1 MSATQDWIKEQF
13 ELESKIR
20 EEQLGV
26 NTEYNNMRLTREITE
41 MKERLKRLETDMA
54 YTQKIRFAES
64 PEEQRIHDIRRTD

>member
-26 NTEYNNMRLTREITE
+26 NIEYNNMRLTREVE
-41 MKERLKRLETDMA
+41 DLQERLKKLETDMA
-54 YTQKIRFAES
+54 YTQKIRFQS
-64 PEEQRIHDIRRTD
+64 PEEQRIYDLKK

>member
-26 NTEYNNMRLTREITE
+26 NIEYNNMRLTREVE
-41 MKERLKRLETDMA
+41 DLKERLKKLETDMA
-54 YTQKIRFAES
+54 YTQKIRFQS
-64 PEEQRIHDIRRTD
+64 PEEQRIYDLKK